1 MQASPATP
9 PIAPP
14 PGTFAV
20 VGVPWGSL
28 ILLAI
33 VLGTLVAV
41 AILALVTARR
51 RRDEL

>member
-9 PIAPP
+9 PTALP
-14 PGTFAV
+14 PGDFLV

-33 VLGTLVAV
+33 VLGTLLAVAV
-41 AILALVTARR
+41 LALVTARR
-51 RRDEL
+51 RRDEP